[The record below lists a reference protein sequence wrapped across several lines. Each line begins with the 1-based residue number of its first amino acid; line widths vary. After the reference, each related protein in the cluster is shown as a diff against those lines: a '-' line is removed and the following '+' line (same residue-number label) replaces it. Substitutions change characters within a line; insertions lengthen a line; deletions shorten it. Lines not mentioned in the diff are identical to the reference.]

1 MSEPSADDASLDY
14 ARALLTELATANRD
28 LYSRAQAA
36 LTLDGLV
43 ITIFGAVVSSSPDD
57 VAETVARVT
66 PATGALVLIALVS
79 LSISVVCAF
88 LALYVRHRSGRAD
101 GRVREP
107 GHSHLW
113 FYARIAE
120 VDPDVFVDTAAQI
133 TGESETRIRLHQAA
147 VMAPI
152 ITRRANWVN
161 GAYAGAALGFLLF
174 VAAAVSYVVQV
185 RGGG

>member
-1 MSEPSADDASLDY
+1 MTDPSTDDAALAY
-14 ARALLTELATANRD
+14 ARALLTELSTANRE

-57 VAETVARVT
+57 VAKTAARVT
-66 PATGALVLIALVS
+66 AVTGVLVLLALLS
-79 LSISVVCAF
+79 LSVSVVCAF
-88 LALYVRHRSGRAD
+88 LALYVRHWSGKPDRPAS
-101 GRVREP
+101 EP
-107 GHSHLW
+107 GNSHLW

-120 VDPDVFVDTAAQI
+120 VEPDVFVETAAQV
-133 TGESETRIRLHQAA
+133 TSESETRIRLHQAA

-161 GAYAGAALGFLLF
+161 GAYAGAALGFLFF
-174 VAAAVSYVVQV
+174 VTAAITYVVHV
-185 RGGG
+185 GVGG